1 MKKVELLEDIHK
13 NRLKDLRIEIM
24 GEGHKDGICESSEHG
39 YAISEIDDIIF
50 DINHCI
56 GGFPTPN
63 WRKS

>member
-1 MKKVELLEDIHK
+1 MTKVELLEDIRK
-13 NRLKDLRIEIM
+13 RLKDLKIEIM

-56 GGFPTPN
+56 GHL
-63 WRKS
+63 